1 MDLRVKGD
9 PINHSHIRRE
19 WLRII
24 VGLEGLI
31 GWFRLFGGVQSYL
44 PSFVVG
50 DELDVVW
57 MEEFERCLPALFTQC
72 WDWKSDTWMG
82 APYAWLIWRKYWG
95 LWQDVYENRSWKRT
109 YPGGCWCSTTHWHKS
124 TPSIISATPPPTF
137 DSWHT
142 TSLGESWLTLPIKS
156 LVGKTYKI
164 GVENKR
170 KYKSPSFIAKNSIGR
185 RNDTKEVGKWPE

>member
-1 MDLRVKGD
+1 MITHNSG
-9 PINHSHIRRE
+9 S
-19 WLRII
+19 W
-24 VGLEGLI
+24 
-31 GWFRLFGGVQSYL
+31 RLDWVVSSVWGVRSYL
-44 PSFVVG
+44 PSIVVG
-50 DELDVVW
+50 ERPLPVCDLMNW
-57 MEEFERCLPALFTQC
+57 M
-72 WDWKSDTWMG
+72 WSGWKNLNAACPRYSDNAGIGKVTRGWE

-170 KYKSPSFIAKNSIGR
+170 KYKAPSFIAKIPIGR